1 MVFYLILI
9 LMSLFMGLGFFLL
22 LYWGIKTGQFK
33 NSEDIAKRML
43 KNEEKSAKL
52 RH

>member
-1 MVFYLILI
+1 MLFYLLLI
-9 LMSLFMGLGFFLL
+9 LMSFFMGLGFYFL

-33 NSEDIAKRML
+33 NPEEIAKRML

>member
-1 MVFYLILI
+1 MFLYLMLI
-9 LMSLFMGLGFFLL
+9 LMSLFMGVGFFLL

-33 NSEDIAKRML
+33 NPEEIANRML
-43 KNEEKSAKL
+43 KNEERSAKL